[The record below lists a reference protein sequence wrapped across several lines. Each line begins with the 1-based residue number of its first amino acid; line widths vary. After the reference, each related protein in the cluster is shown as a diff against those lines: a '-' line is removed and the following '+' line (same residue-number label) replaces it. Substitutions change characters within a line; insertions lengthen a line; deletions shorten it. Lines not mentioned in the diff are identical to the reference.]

1 MHWIQLRFLIAGSIW
16 CIAIGLGFV
25 TLERY
30 EATPGEQGTV
40 RSQWPEDSGV
50 AHVPDC
56 YNLVLALHPR
66 CPCSRATVS
75 ELEKVLVQSP
85 HNVCVH
91 VLLFR
96 PPGSGAD
103 WEDTGLVS
111 KVRTLPGVLVHA
123 DDEAAI
129 AERFGARTSGA
140 VALYG
145 PSGELLFRGGLT
157 AARGHMGDA
166 PSQDA
171 VRDLLHGKRSDIS
184 SAPVYG
190 CPLQKS
196 TSEEEPR

>member
-1 MHWIQLRFLIAGSIW
+1 MKLIRLRFLIAAAAW
-16 CIAIGLGFV
+16 CIAIALGFF

-50 AHVPDC
+50 ARVPGC

-66 CPCSRATVS
+66 CPCSRASVS
-75 ELEKVLVQSP
+75 ELEKILAQSP
-85 HNVCVH
+85 QDVRVH
-91 VLLFR
+91 VLVFR
-96 PPGSGAD
+96 PSDGGTE

-111 KVRTLPGVLVHA
+111 SVKKLPGVLLHA
-123 DDEAAI
+123 DDGAAI
-129 AERFGARTSGA
+129 AERFGARTSGE
-140 VALYG
+140 VVLYG

-166 PSQDA
+166 PSQDT
-171 VRDLLHGKRSDIS
+171 VRDLLHSKSSDLS

-196 TSEEEPR
+196 ISGEEPR